1 MRTVI
6 ADTGP
11 LYAAID
17 PDDQYHQQAQADLNQ
32 LQQENLGVI
41 VTYPTLLE
49 TYTLVLYRLGNE
61 TARVFLQQIF
71 AGVELIN
78 PTVDDYL
85 AATELV
91 KNFPDQRITLFDGLT
106 AIISNRLS
114 LPVWSYDYHFDVML
128 VSVWRY

>member
-1 MRTVI
+1 MRAII
-6 ADTGP
+6 ADNGP

-17 PDDQYHQQAQADLNQ
+17 PDDQYHQQAQTDLNQ
-32 LQQENLGVI
+32 LQQENLRVI
-41 VTYPTLLE
+41 VTYSTLLE
-49 TYTLVLYRLGNE
+49 AYTLVLYRLGNE
-61 TARVFLQQIF
+61 TARAFLQQIF

-91 KNFPDQRITLFDGLT
+91 ENFPDQRITLFDGIT